1 MVQTIELSIVIP
13 VFNEALV
20 LPELHERVKTV
31 CDDLGKSYEILF
43 VDDGSLDG
51 SSIKLQELQK
61 NDSAV
66 RVVQFTRNFG
76 QQAAVLAGFRLSCG
90 EIVVQIDSDLQ
101 NPPEEIPKLLE
112 ALGPNYDLVTTISK
126 NRKDEFWRVAGS
138 KFLKWLG
145 QKVLGNRFR
154 LNLSSFRAMRRSVI
168 KKIDACSDRSRY
180 MAVLAS
186 WMAVPSKEIEVEHH
200 NRTKGTTKYSFFDLA
215 ILAWDLLAGFSNAP
229 LRFVTYMGVFGAI
242 MGFTVTAFLL
252 FQRIVNDILI
262 EGFIVLSAVFAFF
275 AGVQLLSIGILG
287 EYVGRIYLQV
297 QNRPDYIVEKIYE

>member
-1 MVQTIELSIVIP
+1 MVKAIELSIVIP
-13 VFNEALV
+13 VFNEEPV
-20 LPELHERVKTV
+20 LPELYRRIKTI
-31 CDDLGKSYEILF
+31 CNDLGKSYEILF

-51 SSIKLQELQK
+51 SSFKLQELQK
-61 NDSAV
+61 NDNHV

-76 QQAAVLAGFRLSCG
+76 QQAAVLAGFRLSRG

-101 NPPEEIPKLLE
+101 NPPEEIPKLLDNLSE
-112 ALGPNYDLVTTISK
+112 DYDLITTVSK

-138 KFLKWLG
+138 KLLKWFG
-145 QKVLGNRFR
+145 EKIIGDRFK

-168 KKIDACSDRSRY
+168 EKIDACSDRSRY

-200 NRTKGTTKYSFFDLA
+200 NRTIGATKYGFFDLVV
-215 ILAWDLLAGFSNAP
+215 LVWDLIAGFSNTP

-262 EGFIVLSAVFAFF
+262 EGFIVLSAAFAFF